1 MKRNLKKFISML
13 LVLTMIF
20 TSITVSNTTAKAAD
34 EELVQLTSSKTS
46 LSGQSTKGTVAWV
59 SSDTIGTLINKP
71 HEFCGFLIAGTDH
84 DGWGRIGTTH
94 PLYKKGVLA
103 IPSKWGDT
111 ASMSVSKMDEEDT
124 SINLVD
130 TGVSANIKDETGNA
144 MFGGDCIAI
153 DESIFDIGDSEQGT
167 FKIKATS
174 VAGNEVSF
182 SVIVKKYEH
191 IANYTLNLHQTE
203 GQNAGQANFRFDWD
217 KN

>member
-34 EELVQLTSSKTS
+34 DELVQLTSSKTS

-94 PLYKKGVLA
+94 PL
-103 IPSKWGDT
+103 
-111 ASMSVSKMDEEDT
+111 
-124 SINLVD
+124 
-130 TGVSANIKDETGNA
+130 
-144 MFGGDCIAI
+144 
-153 DESIFDIGDSEQGT
+153 
-167 FKIKATS
+167 
-174 VAGNEVSF
+174 
-182 SVIVKKYEH
+182 
-191 IANYTLNLHQTE
+191 
-203 GQNAGQANFRFDWD
+203 
-217 KN
+217 

>member
-111 ASMSVSKMDEEDT
+111 ASMSVSKM
-124 SINLVD
+124 
-130 TGVSANIKDETGNA
+130 SARAEVK
-144 MFGGDCIAI
+144 
-153 DESIFDIGDSEQGT
+153 
-167 FKIKATS
+167 S
-174 VAGNEVSF
+174 VYN
-182 SVIVKKYEH
+182 
-191 IANYTLNLHQTE
+191 TLDAKQSRLEAQE
-203 GQNAGQANFRFDWD
+203 
-217 KN
+217 